1 MFIHRHREC
10 SRRPTFPQLVELL
23 SRTDFEL
30 FVWEEED
37 LIGSDPQV
45 KVIGA
50 PLEVAKN
57 LYPELQGSYLK
68 KSKGITDGESN
79 RPTISSWPYSP
90 TKLTEYEQSADS
102 HTSRDYL
109 ESIVS
114 PSDSTAYPSPDLGY
128 QSCEAEKKATFRFS
142 DSLKGDG
149 LQYVKV
155 ASSVE
160 NEKESNIA
168 LTCKGD
174 LLPPQNYSQ
183 LVFTDS
189 SKERPLPHP
198 VPTVQQETENE
209 LLTVTY
215 DIPEKPETGYSFLT
229 RPSKPLPQSRSIT
242 LPFTAKSH
250 VDNHLTSHHKSME
263 SIPLT
268 LKGVCYTSNTY
279 EPVQSYEVI
288 QQFSVL
294 PSISHQNPIESQ
306 PPSSPRS
313 DSPACYD
320 QSSSN
325 SISNGGD
332 IYYEQIQSYEKVQC
346 YQKVVDS
353 TQEETGYFLTRPS
366 KPLPQ
371 SRSITLP
378 FRAKSHDNNHLT
390 SHHKSMESIPL
401 TLKGVC
407 YTSNSSNSISN
418 GGDIHYEQ
426 IQSYEK
432 VQRYQK
438 VVDLTQEDLQSLGI
452 LPSSLHVHS
461 HTQGSHVSLEQP
473 SYEQIQTY
481 ETIQHTN
488 LEEKECSTVLPCD
501 GSPSSCALESSQTAH
516 HKSEQ

>member
-1 MFIHRHREC
+1 MLFIHRNREC
-10 SRRPTFPQLVELL
+10 SRRPTFPQLVEML
-23 SRTDFEL
+23 SRTD

-102 HTSRDYL
+102 HASRDYL

-198 VPTVQQETENE
+198 VPTVQQETESE

-294 PSISHQNPIESQ
+294 PPESHQNPTAKQ

-313 DSPACYD
+313 DSPACYG
-320 QSSSN
+320 QTSLN
-325 SISNGGD
+325 SVSNGGD
-332 IYYEQIQSYEKVQC
+332 V
-346 YQKVVDS
+346 
-353 TQEETGYFLTRPS
+353 
-366 KPLPQ
+366 
-371 SRSITLP
+371 
-378 FRAKSHDNNHLT
+378 
-390 SHHKSMESIPL
+390 
-401 TLKGVC
+401 
-407 YTSNSSNSISN
+407 
-418 GGDIHYEQ
+418 HYEQ

-452 LPSSLHVHS
+452 ISPSLHVHS

-488 LEEKECSTVLPCD
+488 LDEKECSTVFPCD
-501 GSPSSCALESSQTAH
+501 GSPSSCALESSRTAH
-516 HKSEQ
+516 HESEQHYEIIEHNVFSEISCLSPLDLSCTPR

>member
-1 MFIHRHREC
+1 MLFLNRNREC
-10 SRRPTFPQLVELL
+10 SLRPTFPQLVEML
-23 SRTDFEL
+23 SRTD

-57 LYPELQGSYLK
+57 LYPELQRSYLK

-90 TKLTEYEQSADS
+90 TKLTEYEQSAHS
-102 HTSRDYL
+102 HASRDYL
-109 ESIVS
+109 ESIAS

-128 QSCEAEKKATFRFS
+128 QS
-142 DSLKGDG
+142 
-149 LQYVKV
+149 Y
-155 ASSVE
+155 
-160 NEKESNIA
+160 
-168 LTCKGD
+168 
-174 LLPPQNYSQ
+174 
-183 LVFTDS
+183 
-189 SKERPLPHP
+189 
-198 VPTVQQETENE
+198 ETENE

-268 LKGVCYTSNTY
+268 LKGVCYTSDTY

-288 QQFSVL
+288 QQFNVL
-294 PSISHQNPIESQ
+294 PLISHQNPIESQ

-332 IYYEQIQSYEKVQC
+332 IHYEQIQSYEKVQR
-346 YQKVVDS
+346 YQKVVDL
-353 TQEETGYFLTRPS
+353 TQEKTGYFLTRPS

-418 GGDIHYEQ
+418 VSDIHYEQ

-438 VVDLTQEDLQSLGI
+438 VVDSTQEDLQSLGI